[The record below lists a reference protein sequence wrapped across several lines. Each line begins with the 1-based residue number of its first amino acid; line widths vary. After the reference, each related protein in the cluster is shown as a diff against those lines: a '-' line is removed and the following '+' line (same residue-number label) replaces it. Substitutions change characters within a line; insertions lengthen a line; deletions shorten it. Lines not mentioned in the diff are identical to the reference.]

1 MTLKPVKSITK
12 PGEGTSRQK
21 YMSHEVY
28 LDERYK
34 VSVGLKGHKRL
45 DKEKYEDYVLRR
57 NAENGLLKEYLRGVF
72 MKDGKST
79 KLDG

>member
-1 MTLKPVKSITK
+1 MTLQPVKPITK
-12 PGEGTSRQK
+12 PGEGTPRQK

-28 LDERYK
+28 LDKRYK
-34 VSVGLKGHKRL
+34 VSVGLKGPKRL

-57 NAENGLLKEYLRGVF
+57 KAENGLLKEYLRGVF